1 MAKLVMSRDGHLV
14 ESRFIGEARI
24 IIGRAESADLRLD
37 DATVSK
43 QHAAVEVVGNDHILR
58 DLGSANGTLVN
69 GKRVERHLLQ
79 HGDVVAIRDYE
90 IRYVDHKSV
99 APGAGDRTTVFQTTE
114 AIPEA
119 VARAALDMPGP
130 APATV
135 ARAANVSL
143 QAGSLRI
150 AVGPREGKKTSL
162 DHAVTGMGTAGRGRA
177 AVLRRPSGI
186 FVARVDGPSPKVNEK
201 PIAEGWQPLAEGDIV
216 EIAGERYLLRL
227 G

>member
-1 MAKLVMSRDGHLV
+1 MAKLVVSRDGHLV
-14 ESRFIGEARI
+14 ESRFIGDARI
-24 IIGRAESADLRLD
+24 IVGRAESADLRLD

-69 GKRVERHLLQ
+69 GQRVDRHLLQ
-79 HGDVVAIRDYE
+79 HGDVVTIRDYE

-99 APGAGDRTTVFQTTE
+99 VPGAGDRTAVFQTTE

-119 VARAALDMPGP
+119 VARAALDVPGP

-135 ARAANVSL
+135 ARAASVSL
-143 QAGSLRI
+143 QPGSLRI
-150 AVGPREGKKTSL
+150 AFGPREGKKTAL
-162 DHAVTGMGTAGRGRA
+162 EHTVTGVGTTAGGRA
-177 AVLRRPSGI
+177 AILRRPAGI
-186 FVARVDGPSPKVNEK
+186 FLARVDGPVPKVNDK
-201 PIAEGWQPLAEGDIV
+201 PIGDGWQPLAEGDIV
-216 EIAGERYLLRL
+216 EIAGERYALRL

>member
-1 MAKLVMSRDGHLV
+1 VAKLVVSRDGHLV
-14 ESRFIGEARI
+14 ESRFIGDARI
-24 IIGRAESADLRLD
+24 IVGRAESADLRLD

-58 DLGSANGTLVN
+58 DLGSANGTMVN
-69 GKRVERHLLQ
+69 GQRVDRQLLQ
-79 HGDVVAIRDYE
+79 HGDVITIRDYE

-99 APGAGDRTTVFQTTE
+99 VAGPGDRTMVFQTTE

-119 VARAALDMPGP
+119 VARAALDGP

-143 QAGSLRI
+143 QTGSLRV
-150 AVGPREGKKTSL
+150 AFGPREGKKTAL
-162 DHAVTGMGTAGRGRA
+162 DHTVTGVGAQGRGRA
-177 AVLRRPSGI
+177 AILRRPAGI
-186 FVARVDGPSPKVNEK
+186 FVAHVDGTAPKVNGAA
-201 PIAEGWQPLAEGDIV
+201 IADGWQPLAEGDIV
-216 EIAGERYLLRL
+216 EIAGEQYVLRL

>member
-1 MAKLVMSRDGHLV
+1 MAKLVVSRDGHLI
-14 ESRFIGEARI
+14 ESRFIGDARLI
-24 IIGRAESADLRLD
+24 LGRAESADLQLD

-69 GKRVERHLLQ
+69 GRRVERHLLQ
-79 HGDVVAIRDYE
+79 HGDVVTIRDYE

-99 APGAGDRTTVFQTTE
+99 VSGAGDRTAVFQTTE

-119 VARAALDMPGP
+119 VARAALDVPAP

-135 ARAANVSL
+135 ARAASVSL

-150 AVGPREGKKTSL
+150 AFGPREGKKTTL
-162 DHAVTGMGTAGRGRA
+162 GHTVTRVGTPGRGRA
-177 AVLRRPSGI
+177 ALLRRPSGI
-186 FVARVDGPSPKVNEK
+186 FLARVEGPAPKVNDK
-201 PIAEGWQPLAEGDIV
+201 PIADGWQPLAEGDIV
-216 EIAGERYLLRL
+216 EIAGERYLFRA